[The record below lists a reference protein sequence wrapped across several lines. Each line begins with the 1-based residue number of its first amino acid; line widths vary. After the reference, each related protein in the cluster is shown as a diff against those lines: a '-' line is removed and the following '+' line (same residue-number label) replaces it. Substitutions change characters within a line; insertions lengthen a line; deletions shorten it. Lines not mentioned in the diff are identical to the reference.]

1 MTPRSSSTSSE
12 RCCRPVCAAGRRG
25 VVIAGALAV
34 LALAAGVARAE
45 EVVVHA
51 TRQEGRFVVDTE
63 VSVPAPADVVWS
75 VLVDYEHMERF
86 MPSVKATT
94 VKRLDATHLEVEQ
107 TVETKVGP
115 FRFASTS
122 SRRVELRP
130 TAEIRSV
137 LIGGDLEFYEG
148 HTKLVER
155 GGATL
160 MVSHTECAP
169 KAWVPPFIGRSLI
182 ESETRRQMDMLLA
195 EIARRAGHA
204 PSATA
209 R

>member
-1 MTPRSSSTSSE
+1 MGVRSRNTSMIW
-12 RCCRPVCAAGRRG
+12 RPTSPPPGRRRAVAA
-25 VVIAGALAV
+25 VVLAALAFPAG
-34 LALAAGVARAE
+34 LALAE

-51 TRQEGRFVVDTE
+51 TRHEGRFVVDTE
-63 VSVPAPADVVWS
+63 VSVPAPAGIVWS

-122 SRRVELRP
+122 ARRVELRP
-130 TAEIRSV
+130 PAEIHSV

-160 MVSHTECAP
+160 MVSHTEFVP
-169 KAWVPPFIGRSLI
+169 KAWVPSFIGRSLI

>member
-1 MTPRSSSTSSE
+1 MTSRSCSPDAV
-12 RCCRPVCAAGRRG
+12 RPGLPLSAAARRG
-25 VVIAGALAV
+25 TV
-34 LALAAGVARAE
+34 LALVLAALAFAAGPARAE

-51 TRQEGRFVVDTE
+51 TRHEGRFVVDTE
-63 VSVPAPADVVWS
+63 VSVPAPAGVVWS

-122 SRRVELRP
+122 ARRVELRP
-130 TAEIRSV
+130 TAEIHSV

-160 MVSHTECAP
+160 MVSHTEFVP
-169 KAWVPPFIGRSLI
+169 KAWVPSFIGRSLI

>member
-1 MTPRSSSTSSE
+1 MTT
-12 RCCRPVCAAGRRG
+12 RRA
-25 VVIAGALAV
+25 IAGAAVAV
-34 LALAAGVARAE
+34 LLWAGGAARAE
-45 EVVVHA
+45 EIVVHA
-51 TRQEGRFVVDTE
+51 TRHEGRFVVDTE
-63 VSVPAPADVVWS
+63 VSVPAPAGIVWS

-122 SRRVELRP
+122 ARRVELHP
-130 TAEIRSV
+130 PAEIHSV

-148 HTKLVER
+148 RTRLTEH
-155 GGATL
+155 GGATR
-160 MVSHTECAP
+160 MVSHTEFVP
-169 KAWVPPFIGRSLI
+169 KAWVPSFIGRSLI
-182 ESETRRQMDMLLA
+182 ESETRRQMEMLLA

>member
-1 MTPRSSSTSSE
+1 MTRRPTSPDAL
-12 RCCRPVCAAGRRG
+12 CRGTPVPGTGRRRFLFGLAFAALACAAGP
-25 VVIAGALAV
+25 
-34 LALAAGVARAE
+34 ARAE

-51 TRQEGRFVVDTE
+51 TRQDGRFVVDTE
-63 VSVPAPADVVWS
+63 VSVPAPLDVVWS

-86 MPSVKATT
+86 MPSVKGTT
-94 VKRLDATHLEVEQ
+94 LKRIDATHLEVEQ

-115 FRFASTS
+115 FRFTSTS
-122 SRRVELRP
+122 ARRVELRP
-130 TAEIRSV
+130 PAEIRSA

-148 HTKLVER
+148 HTRLTDR

-160 MVSHTECAP
+160 MVSHTEFVP

>member
-1 MTPRSSSTSSE
+1 MPRLD
-12 RCCRPVCAAGRRG
+12 PGRRRAATRFG
-25 VVIAGALAV
+25 LGFGLVLVALAFT
-34 LALAAGVARAE
+34 AGSARAE
-45 EVVVHA
+45 EVKVHA
-51 TRQEGRFVVDTE
+51 TRQDGRFVVDTE
-63 VSVPAPADVVWS
+63 VSVPAPVDVVWS

-94 VKRLDATHLEVEQ
+94 VKRIDATHLEVEQ
-107 TVETKVGP
+107 TVHTQVGP
-115 FRFASTS
+115 FSFASTAA
-122 SRRVELRP
+122 RRVELRP
-130 TAEIRSV
+130 PTEVRSV

-148 HTKLVER
+148 HTRLVDR
-155 GGATL
+155 GGSTQML
-160 MVSHTECAP
+160 SHTEFTP